1 MIHWGALAALA
12 HQLGVTAF
20 DQAIDGVLN
29 RSELVRQDSSVYP
42 SVALEL
48 AQLDLAHDALTVAH
62 SELKAHGL
70 AEAASGRLSLGELD
84 ARLHR
89 AAALRDVAVH
99 TGMGEGDE
107 IRGNFREGPNHT
119 HLAFATPRITPSAN
133 PV

>member
-1 MIHWGALAALA
+1 MNHWDALAALA

-29 RSELVRQDSSVYP
+29 RSELVRQDSPVYP
-42 SVALEL
+42 SGALEL
-48 AQLDLAHDALTVAH
+48 AQLDLAHDALTAAH

-89 AAALRDVAVH
+89 AAALRDAAAHVAKVGRW
-99 TGMGEGDE
+99 TW
-107 IRGNFREGPNHT
+107 RQEGP
-119 HLAFATPRITPSAN
+119 LKGAA
-133 PV
+133 